1 MVKNLIYMTAVLAL
15 LLASC
20 GKENPSRDEIPAIK
34 DVLAAFQEAIY
45 DKNPVR
51 VDSLMAVE
59 ALDKNL
65 DGNAII
71 AAVYGIGEDF
81 YSFGQREFFYTD
93 NRAVVKCVVMATQ
106 DDAGRPV
113 EITLGKKGDRW
124 LIRNLEF
131 K

>member
-1 MVKNLIYMTAVLAL
+1 MVKNVIYVSAVLAM

-71 AAVYGIGEDF
+71 AAVYGVSNDF
-81 YSFGQREFFYTD
+81 YSFGQREFFYTE